1 MSKSAATSL
10 ANAINLKPAD
20 LPAYQATPAQK
31 DTSDEAANARFAR
44 CIGAVPESKDIVNID
59 SPDFSAGAG
68 THARQLSSNVTVLPS
83 AALAAKDL
91 AAARSPRTRT
101 CLRTFVNALLSK
113 SASGQVTFSSAR
125 ITRLHPSAKGSDG
138 AFGYRVRVVAKGPAA
153 TLPFYVDI
161 LAFTKGPVEVS
172 LTGVSITERLP
183 STLEQ
188 RLLDT
193 LASRAQGHAA
203 QT

>member
-10 ANAINLKPAD
+10 ADAINLKPAD
-20 LPAYQATPAQK
+20 LPAYQATPAEK
-31 DTSDEAANARFAR
+31 DTADQAANARFTR
-44 CIGAVPESKDIVNID
+44 CIGGVPTSKDIVDID

-68 THARQLSSNVTVLPS
+68 AHARQLSSNVTVLPS

-91 AAARSPRTRT
+91 AAARSARARA
-101 CLRTFVNALLSK
+101 CFQTFVNELLRK

-153 TLPFYVDI
+153 RLPFYVDI
-161 LAFTKGPVEVS
+161 LGFTKGPVEVS
-172 LTGVSITERLP
+172 LTGVSITEHLP
-183 STLEQ
+183 STLEE
-188 RLLDT
+188 RLLNT
-193 LASRAQGHAA
+193 LATRAQGHAA